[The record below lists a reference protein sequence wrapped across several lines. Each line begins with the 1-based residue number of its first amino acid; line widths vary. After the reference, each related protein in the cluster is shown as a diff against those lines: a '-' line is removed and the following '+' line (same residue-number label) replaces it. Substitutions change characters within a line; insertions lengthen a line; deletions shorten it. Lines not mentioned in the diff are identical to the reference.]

1 MNFGK
6 NSLEVKFMEKGNR
19 RIMIITVLVVSIAVS
34 LILVTLGYAL
44 GEKNITSRHWV
55 LQSYGN
61 NVALYNGD
69 DVIEVYG
76 SIMLDT
82 LPEDDK
88 RQLDNGISFL
98 TKEEARTAIEDFD
111 G

>member
-1 MNFGK
+1 
-6 NSLEVKFMEKGNR
+6 MEKGNSR
-19 RIMIITVLVVSIAVS
+19 LLIITILVISIAVS
-34 LILVTLGYAL
+34 LILATFGYAI
-44 GEKNITSRHWV
+44 GERNVTNQHWV
-55 LQSYGN
+55 LRSYGN

-82 LPEDDK
+82 LPEEDK
-88 RQLDNGISFL
+88 RQLDNGISFF

>member
-1 MNFGK
+1 MGK
-6 NSLEVKFMEKGNR
+6 IPLEVNLMEINSRK
-19 RIMIITVLVVSIAVS
+19 ILIITILVISVAISLVLV
-34 LILVTLGYAL
+34 TFGYAV
-44 GEKNITSRHWV
+44 GERNPKSEPWI

-69 DVIEVYG
+69 NVIEVYG

-82 LPEDDK
+82 LPEEDK
-88 RQLDNGISFL
+88 RQLDNGILFL

>member
-1 MNFGK
+1 
-6 NSLEVKFMEKGNR
+6 MEKSNS
-19 RIMIITVLVVSIAVS
+19 RILIITILVVSIAFS
-34 LILVTLGYAL
+34 LILITLGYAF
-44 GEKNITSRHWV
+44 GERNVKSHHWV

-82 LPEDDK
+82 LPEEDK